1 MNDTISLD
9 AGLIFIIFIIFII
22 LKLTNVIT
30 WSWWWITSPLW
41 LPIAIGLGILFLAGL
56 AVLLAIIFVA
66 IFEKKL

>member
-1 MNDTISLD
+1 MNNTISLD
-9 AGLIFIIFIIFII
+9 EEFLIFIIFII

-41 LPIAIGLGILFLAGL
+41 LPIAIGLFLAGL

>member
-9 AGLIFIIFIIFII
+9 EEFLIFIIFII

-30 WSWWWITSPLW
+30 WSWWWITLPLW
-41 LPIAIGLGILFLAGL
+41 LPIAIGLFLAGL

>member
-1 MNDTISLD
+1 MNNTISLD
-9 AGLIFIIFIIFII
+9 EEFLIFIIFII

-41 LPIAIGLGILFLAGL
+41 LPIAIGLGIAGL

>member
-1 MNDTISLD
+1 MNNTISLD
-9 AGLIFIIFIIFII
+9 EEFLIFIIFII

-30 WSWWWITSPLW
+30 WSWWWITLPLW

>member
-9 AGLIFIIFIIFII
+9 VGLIFIIFII

>member
-9 AGLIFIIFIIFII
+9 AGLIFIIFII

-41 LPIAIGLGILFLAGL
+41 LPIAIGLFLAGL

>member
-9 AGLIFIIFIIFII
+9 AGLIFIIFII

-41 LPIAIGLGILFLAGL
+41 LPIAIGLFLAGL
-56 AVLLAIIFVA
+56 AVLFAIIFVA

>member
-9 AGLIFIIFIIFII
+9 EEFLIFIIFII

-41 LPIAIGLGILFLAGL
+41 LPIAIGLFLAGL

>member
-9 AGLIFIIFIIFII
+9 EEFLIFIILII

-41 LPIAIGLGILFLAGL
+41 LPIAIGLFLAGL

>member
-9 AGLIFIIFIIFII
+9 EEFLIFIILII

-41 LPIAIGLGILFLAGL
+41 LPIAIGLGIAGL

>member
-9 AGLIFIIFIIFII
+9 EEFLIFIIFII

>member
-9 AGLIFIIFIIFII
+9 AGLIFIIFII

>member
-1 MNDTISLD
+1 MNNTISLD
-9 AGLIFIIFIIFII
+9 EEFLIFIIFII